1 MSKYEELTRDL
12 KYSDDKELK
21 IKVLKEIF
29 SCEDISNDEVN
40 KFILNYSIHYVIHV
54 SDLKDLLEDLS
65 IKEIMLYRI
74 DPLTTLMSSI
84 NIDNNEEIIEFIK
97 KLLVSD
103 LGVFRLLGRKLL
115 YQYKLTIDQL
125 NPLADDAEYQV
136 RFIVSLTQDYTNVE
150 VIGPLLIG
158 LFNSPFNEVRNV
170 LINLLPDLIFN
181 YFGYFKDLLKQSILI
196 ESEELKLFQTFM
208 MNVEEQFN
216 LRHNCIELMPEYM
229 YPHEYEI
236 AQNKANEHLQDLMTE
251 IKKNSISPIQALFKK
266 VTLGR
271 GGGFRNKNGQVQQL
285 TKISASVMTPM
296 FISSLTPWEQHL
308 QMCKILENWNIKHK
322 CNE

>member
-1 MSKYEELTRDL
+1 MNKYEELTRDL
-12 KYSDDKELK
+12 KHSDDKNLK

-54 SDLKDLLEDLS
+54 SNLKDLLEDLS
-65 IKEIMLYRI
+65 TKEIILYRI
-74 DPLTTLMSSI
+74 DPLITLMSNK
-84 NIDNNEEIIEFIK
+84 NIDNNEEIIDLTKELI
-97 KLLVSD
+97 VSD
-103 LGVFRLLGRKLL
+103 LGAYRLIGRKLL
-115 YQYKLTIDQL
+115 YKYKLTLDQL
-125 NPLADDAEYQV
+125 YPLAYNEEFQA
-136 RFIVSLTQDYTNVE
+136 RFIVSLTQDYTHVE
-150 VIGPLLIG
+150 ITGPFLIN
-158 LFNSPFNEVRNV
+158 LFNSPFKEVREV
-170 LINLLPDLIFN
+170 LINRLPDLVFN
-181 YFGYFKDLLKQSILI
+181 YFGYFKDLLNQNKLL
-196 ESEELKLFQTFM
+196 ESEQLKLFQTFM
-208 MNVEEQFN
+208 MDVEEQFN
-216 LRHNCIELMPEYM
+216 LRHNCIELLPEYM

-251 IKKNSISPIQALFKK
+251 TKRNSISPIQALFKK

-285 TKISASVMTPM
+285 AKISASVMAPM

-308 QMCKILENWNIKHK
+308 QMCKMLENWNIKHK